1 MKWWQNFLRRIAKYY
16 LENNRQP
23 IEDATMGLVDAAL
36 FEAAVEIKK
45 KIPELPD
52 SVLLAMREEVEKV
65 ASEKV
70 EKAIDE
76 LLRKLSEE

>member
-1 MKWWQNFLRRIAKYY
+1 MKWWQKFLRRIAKNY

-23 IEDATMGLVDAAL
+23 IEDTVMGMVDATL
-36 FEAAVEIKK
+36 FEAAVEVKK
-45 KIPELPD
+45 KYPELPD
-52 SVLLAMREEVEKV
+52 SVLLTMREAAEKF

-76 LLRKLSEE
+76 LLKKLSED